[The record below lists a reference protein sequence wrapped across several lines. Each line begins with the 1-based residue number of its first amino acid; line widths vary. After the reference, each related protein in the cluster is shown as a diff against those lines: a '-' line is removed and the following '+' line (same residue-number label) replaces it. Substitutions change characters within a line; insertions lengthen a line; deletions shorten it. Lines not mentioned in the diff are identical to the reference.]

1 MGRAGSM
8 LSVRTIFCCCD
19 AWRKGFCHESLCGFT
34 LTDLFLLF
42 ILVSI
47 IQNTVGL
54 TASCFGLGAT
64 LSNFLG
70 QMVVE
75 QFGHVA
81 SLAGSLFL
89 SVVPLLLFTFM
100 PETLGHRGDRISSI
114 LEQQSQEYKSM
125 GP

>member
-1 MGRAGSM
+1 M
-8 LSVRTIFCCCD
+8 
-19 AWRKGFCHESLCGFT
+19 
-34 LTDLFLLF
+34 
-42 ILVSI
+42 
-47 IQNTVGL
+47 GL

-89 SVVPLLLFTFM
+89 SVVPLLLFTCM

-114 LEQQSQEYKSM
+114 LDQQSQEYKSM